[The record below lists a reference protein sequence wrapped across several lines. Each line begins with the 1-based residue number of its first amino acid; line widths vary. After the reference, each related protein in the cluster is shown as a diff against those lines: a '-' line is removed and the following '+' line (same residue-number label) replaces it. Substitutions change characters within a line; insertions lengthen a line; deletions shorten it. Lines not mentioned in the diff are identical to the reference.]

1 MMAIR
6 ADEKTDANPF
16 GLPGVNVPGTGSSS
30 GSEPDTFYIPLYV
43 PAPGLQPLFMQPQS
57 SLPIL
62 DPDKVSIKAQAKAIW
77 DNPAI
82 LTPDIRDRIEQAAQR
97 YSQYSTPVPDSYV
110 RDTFFV
116 SVMNSAW
123 LNRKSKLSILDIV
136 DTVFKNSDDPLGAG
150 GDPGSGG
157 PSTNTYYQYTPE
169 KDANRVVQDAL
180 KAYLGRS
187 ATDDE
192 LKTFRDA
199 LKTEQEEN
207 PSVVYDD
214 GAGTQ
219 TRTGGMDAQNFAAE
233 WAKSQPEFGNYQA
246 ATTFVD
252 GFLKAIG

>member
-1 MMAIR
+1 MAFR
-6 ADEKTDANPF
+6 AEENPKDPVDLGDDAPP
-16 GLPGVNVPGTGSSS
+16 LPGAGSD
-30 GSEPDTFYIPLYV
+30 SEPETFYIPLYV
-43 PAPGLQPLFMQPQS
+43 NKPGPVPTMFLQGQ

-62 DPDKVSIKAQAKAIW
+62 DPRKVSIKNQAKAIW

-82 LTPDIRDRIEQAAQR
+82 ITPDIRDRITQAAQR
-97 YSQYSTPVPDSYV
+97 DSQYSTPVSDSFV

-123 LNRKSKLSILDIV
+123 LNRKSNLSILDIV
-136 DTVFKNSDDPLGAG
+136 DKVFKGSPDPLAAG
-150 GDPGSGG
+150 GDSGSGG

-187 ATDDE
+187 ASDDE

-219 TRTGGMDAQNFAAE
+219 TRTGGLDAQNFAAE
-233 WAKSQPEFGNYQA
+233 WAKSQPEFVNYQA

>member
-1 MMAIR
+1 MAVNTEEPK
-6 ADEKTDANPF
+6 DPVSLGDDAPP
-16 GLPGVNVPGTGSSS
+16 LPGANSD
-30 GSEPDTFYIPLYV
+30 SEPDTYYIPLYV
-43 PAPGLQPLFMQPQS
+43 NKPGPTPTIFLQGQ

-62 DPDKVSIKAQAKAIW
+62 DPRKVSIKNQAKAIW

-82 LTPDIRDRIEQAAQR
+82 MTPDIRDRIEQAAQR

-123 LNRKSKLSILDIV
+123 INRKSKLSILDIV
-136 DTVFKNSDDPLGAG
+136 NTVFENSDDPLAAG

-180 KAYLGRS
+180 QAYLGRS
-187 ATDDE
+187 ASADE

-199 LKTEQEEN
+199 LRTEQEEN

-219 TRTGGMDAQNFAAE
+219 TRTGGLDAQNFAAE